1 MVVNGENMEE
11 VISFHHRKEEISDI
25 KFSPGKRFLQKT
37 HLHVTIY
44 LFSMSYFSLRQER
57 TLGNTN
63 KTQKSTM
70 YFKIHL
76 IK

>member
-44 LFSMSYFSLRQER
+44 LFPMSYVTIYDRKGHWA
-57 TLGNTN
+57 T
-63 KTQKSTM
+63 
-70 YFKIHL
+70 L
-76 IK
+76 IKHKKVQCTSKYI

>member
-25 KFSPGKRFLQKT
+25 KFSPGKGFLQNT
-37 HLHVTIY
+37 HSQVTNY
-44 LFSMSYFSLRQER
+44 LFPMSYFSLRQKK

-63 KTQKSTM
+63 KTPKSRS
-70 YFKIHL
+70 I
-76 IK
+76 II